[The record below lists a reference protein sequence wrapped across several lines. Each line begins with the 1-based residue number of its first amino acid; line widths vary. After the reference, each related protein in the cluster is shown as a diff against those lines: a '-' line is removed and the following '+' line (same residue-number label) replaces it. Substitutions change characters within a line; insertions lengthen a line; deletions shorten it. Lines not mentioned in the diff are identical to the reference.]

1 MTLAYDLSGRVD
13 APVLLLGPSL
23 GTTRAMWA
31 PEHPVLSQ
39 RFLVLRYDL
48 LGHGDSP
55 VPPGPYTVDQLADE
69 VLALLDSLRITRC
82 HYGGVSLGGMIGM
95 TLAARHPDRIDRLAL
110 LCTSAHLP
118 PAQGWLDRADQV
130 KAHGTASIADIAVA
144 RWFTPAFTGQDPY
157 VAMLTATPDEG
168 YAACCAA
175 IAVMDLRPVLS
186 GITAPTLVIAGHD
199 DPATPPDHG
208 RMIADSIPGARFV
221 ELADAS
227 HLASVERP
235 DDVTKLLLDHL
246 GGNDV

>member
-31 PEHPVLSQ
+31 PEHSVLSQ

-118 PAQGWLDRADQV
+118 PAQGWLDRAHQV
-130 KAHGTASIADIAVA
+130 RAHGTASIADFAVD
-144 RWFTPAFTGQDPY
+144 RWFTPAFTDHDPY
-157 VAMLTATPDEG
+157 VAMLAATPDEG

-175 IAVMDLRPVLS
+175 IAAMDLRPLLKRIES
-186 GITAPTLVIAGHD
+186 PTLVISGHD
-199 DPATPPDHG
+199 DPATPPEHG
-208 RMIADSIPGARFV
+208 RLIADSIPDARFV

-227 HLASVERP
+227 HLASVEQP
-235 DDVTKLLLDHL
+235 TEVTMLLLDHL
-246 GGNDV
+246 GANDV

>member
-13 APVLLLGPSL
+13 APVLLLGPSI

-31 PEHPVLSQ
+31 PQHAALTD

-69 VLALLDSLRITRC
+69 VLALLDSLRIDRC
-82 HYGGVSLGGMIGM
+82 HYGGLSMGGMIGM

-110 LCTSAHLP
+110 LCTSAYLP
-118 PAQGWLDRADQV
+118 PAQGWLDRAHQV
-130 KAHGTASIADIAVA
+130 RTHGTASIADLAVS
-144 RWFTPAFTGQDPY
+144 RWFTPAFTDPDRY
-157 VAMLTATPDEG
+157 VAMLAATPDEG

-175 IAVMDLRPVLS
+175 IAAMDLRPLLAE
-186 GITAPTLVIAGHD
+186 ITAPTLVVSGHD
-199 DPATPPDHG
+199 DPATPPEHG
-208 RMIADSIPGARFV
+208 RLIADSIPGARFTEV
-221 ELADAS
+221 ADAS

-246 GGNDV
+246 GGKDV

>member
-31 PEHPVLSQ
+31 PEHSVLSQ

-118 PAQGWLDRADQV
+118 PAQGWLDRAHQV
-130 KAHGTASIADIAVA
+130 RAHGTASIADFAVD
-144 RWFTPAFTGQDPY
+144 RWFTPAFTDHDPY
-157 VAMLTATPDEG
+157 VAMLAATPDEG

-175 IAVMDLRPVLS
+175 IAAMDLRPLLKRIES
-186 GITAPTLVIAGHD
+186 PTLVISGHE
-199 DPATPPDHG
+199 DPATPPEHG
-208 RMIADSIPGARFV
+208 RLIADSIPDARFV

-227 HLASVERP
+227 HLASVEQP
-235 DDVTKLLLDHL
+235 TEVTMLLLDHL
-246 GGNDV
+246 GANDV